1 MSDTS
6 AAATTCARRGGSAAA
21 RRGFSCRGS
30 DPNGDAVLIACNPSA
45 GAAGLPIRDDAEGRA
60 ARGRDRSIQA
70 PRRAAR
76 AGAVGIAAT
85 DTVAAP
91 APKKGPRVAVTPSNH
106 VDAATRLQKKA
117 RGHRNER

>member
-1 MSDTS
+1 MMSDTS
-6 AAATTCARRGGSAAA
+6 TAATTCARRDGSAADHQYPGA
-21 RRGFSCRGS
+21 RRGLSCRGS
-30 DPNGDAVLIACNPSA
+30 DPNRDAVPIACNPSA
-45 GAAGLPIRDDAEGRA
+45 GAAGLPIRDDVEG
-60 ARGRDRSIQA
+60 
-70 PRRAAR
+70 R

-106 VDAATRLQKKA
+106 VDAATRLQKNA